1 MDLKDLKKEQVI
13 EAILIF
19 KDELS
24 KGQKK
29 AKELKK
35 ELKEEKANNKVLEM
49 DLLQLECILNSSF
62 ENNEEYFEEHIQ
74 DIFSYAEHV
83 KSHW

>member
-35 ELKEEKANNKVLEM
+35 ELKEEKKNTKRLKIKI
-49 DLLQLECILNSSF
+49 LQLECILNTF
-62 ENNEEYFEEHIQ
+62 LENNEEYFEEHIQ